1 MVKIFDIRF
10 SLKAKSKTM
19 KPTNK
24 YSRRKFVQKAG
35 VSGLSLAVGSSYLLS
50 ACGTKEKSAEVAA
63 DVTEEIAPEIIH
75 KISCQLY
82 TFRTQLAED
91 VSGTIEKVAGTGLKH
106 VETFDFADS
115 LSVAEGT
122 KPLDPQE
129 FSKMLKEAG
138 LSVSSMHAEIP
149 IGDERGRALERAE
162 AYDCKK
168 MIWHGWPED
177 QRYQTEDGIK
187 ELADIYNEANQ
198 FLKSNGLE
206 FGLHNHW
213 WEFRLDEEGSYPLE
227 RLMKYLDEDV
237 FLEIDTYWVKTA
249 QRDPAEAIRKY
260 GKRVQ
265 FMHIKDG
272 PAPWKENLADE
283 PHEPMVVLG
292 QGVQDFNAITQAC
305 GEDPKWYVIELDE
318 HEGDIYQTVKESID
332 YLEENKMAKA

>member
-1 MVKIFDIRF
+1 MK
-10 SLKAKSKTM
+10 M

-24 YSRRKFVQKAG
+24 YSRRKFIESSSLG
-35 VSGLSLAVGSSYLLS
+35 GLSLMAGSTYLLS
-50 ACGTKEKSAEVAA
+50 ACGPKEKAAQEVAEVVEKEA
-63 DVTEEIAPEIIH
+63 IH

-91 VSGTIEKVAGTGLKH
+91 VTGTIEKAAATGLKH
-106 VETFDFADS
+106 VETFDFAES

-122 KPLDPQE
+122 KPLDPFS
-129 FSKMLKEAG
+129 FSKILTDHG

-149 IGDERGRALERAE
+149 VGDEQARALERAE
-162 AYDCKK
+162 AYNCKK

-177 QRYQTEDGIK
+177 KRYQTLDGIK

-198 FLKSNGLE
+198 FLRSNGLE

-213 WEFRLDEEGSYPLE
+213 WEMRLDAEGGYPLE
-227 RLMKYLDEDV
+227 TLMEFIDEDI

-249 QRDPAEAIRKY
+249 QRDPAEVLRKF

-272 PAPWKENLADE
+272 PAPWKENLADS
-283 PHEPMVVLG
+283 PHEPMVALG
-292 QGVQDFNAITQAC
+292 QGVQDFHAITEAC
-305 GEDPKWYVIELDE
+305 GDDPKWMVIELDE
-318 HEGDIYQTVKESID
+318 CATDVFVAVKESID
-332 YLEENKMAKA
+332 YLVENKMAHV